1 MIDQFNYM
9 NAMAT
14 EEIIFFVCTLAFGT
28 LFYLFLSIGR
38 CFLLINL
45 FFFSHLSPFEKKKK
59 QRDSPTK
66 DTEEITQ
73 RHTLFVKCYYDFYVF
88 EL

>member
-1 MIDQFNYM
+1 M
-9 NAMAT
+9 NGMAT
-14 EEIIFFVCTLAFGT
+14 GERIFFVSTLVFGT

-38 CFLLINL
+38 CFLLINW
-45 FFFSHLSPFEKKKK
+45 FFFHTVSHLEKKK